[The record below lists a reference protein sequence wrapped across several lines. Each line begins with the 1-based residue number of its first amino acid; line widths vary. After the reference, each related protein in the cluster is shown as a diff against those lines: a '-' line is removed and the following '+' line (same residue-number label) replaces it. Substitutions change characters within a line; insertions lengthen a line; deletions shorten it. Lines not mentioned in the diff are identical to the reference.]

1 MVTSN
6 IRLIGKMRPC
16 QPVAPQAHP
25 IAGMDWLPSWQRGTA
40 GALESFMGLQRLPPK
55 GDLVIVNIYIY
66 LYIYIYD
73 IYIYISYIYISYIY
87 NILISGWRGG
97 KSDIHKPLFFVG
109 GLLWE
114 GVGGIPMK
122 NEANNDEW
130 MTDWWID
137 LTCDDWSFLPV
148 GNKEWCETS
157 NQFIDTQIIAQAQP
171 CLNLIFIVL
180 PIFLVKSSSFRVFV
194 SQI

>member
-66 LYIYIYD
+66 IYLYIYIYM
-73 IYIYISYIYISYIY
+73 IYIYIIYIYHIYIISLSVVEEVVNQTFI
-87 NILISGWRGG
+87 NPCSSWGVCFGKELAESLWRMKPITTSGWLTDGSISPVTTEAFCQLEI
-97 KSDIHKPLFFVG
+97 KNDVKPAINSL
-109 GLLWE
+109 
-114 GVGGIPMK
+114 IPR
-122 NEANNDEW
+122 
-130 MTDWWID
+130 
-137 LTCDDWSFLPV
+137 S
-148 GNKEWCETS
+148 
-157 NQFIDTQIIAQAQP
+157 
-171 CLNLIFIVL
+171 
-180 PIFLVKSSSFRVFV
+180 
-194 SQI
+194 